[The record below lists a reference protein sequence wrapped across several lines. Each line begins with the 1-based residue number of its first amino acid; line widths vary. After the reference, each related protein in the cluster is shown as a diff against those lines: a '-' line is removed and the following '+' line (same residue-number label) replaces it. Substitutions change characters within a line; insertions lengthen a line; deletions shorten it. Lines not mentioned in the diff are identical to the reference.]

1 MKYED
6 KLLSLVL
13 LRLKDED
20 LSKLSD
26 QELLDKVNQTS
37 KAFKELINRQ
47 VPSEPTM
54 SFK

>member
-1 MKYED
+1 MNSD
-6 KLLSLVL
+6 IKLATLVL

-26 QELLDKVNQTS
+26 QELLDKFNQTS
-37 KAFKELINRQ
+37 KALKELINRQ
-47 VPSEPTM
+47 VPSEPTI

>member
-37 KAFKELINRQ
+37 ETFKELLNEQ
-47 VPSEPTM
+47 KSSEQKT
-54 SFK
+54 SFD

>member
-1 MKYED
+1 MNYD
-6 KLLSLVL
+6 IKLATLVL

-26 QELLDKVNQTS
+26 QELLDKFNKTS
-37 KAFKELINRQ
+37 KVLKELINRQ
-47 VPSEPTM
+47 VPSEPTT